1 VRNRY
6 ALAPPSLPGRGQA
19 GRGVMGKMVR
29 GRSNGLEAG
38 GRAVSSTLAALV
50 AVLII
55 VAGAVLSLVILAYFT
70 SVAVQGA
77 DVERLA
83 QKSRETVKL
92 AIGYEVVKDEEG
104 VKYLTKMQLKNAWS
118 GTTEI
123 TYAVVLDRQ
132 GRVMYEREFNPPLT
146 LYASEVKFMKP
157 SELVPELAIYD
168 GDWWRMWEEVGLIVL
183 HTKLGNRFTSFY
195 EMVGAPTVVKT
206 AEPSVTTIIVV
217 FTTKTQTIT
226 EPTTTTITQ
235 VTSTTGTTTTTLTDW
250 TIVTVGTVTSYET
263 DSRYFTQTITKT
275 RKVWAPPVTVTIPD
289 QTVTVTNTVVSI
301 VQGGTATVTITS
313 TSTAYLSAPAV
324 TNTVTVTYT
333 KTSTFTSWITEEVRQ
348 TLTTILWIPVD
359 IVNIPPGPSGG
370 GGSGGS
376 GGSGGG
382 GAAPIPIA
390 SFVEGVMETLRV
402 ELIVPI
408 GAVIL
413 LGMPDRLYRYVK
425 KNWKMMVLALAA
437 LSIASIYLTG
447 MGVAN
452 AGSSDVTITSTSTVT
467 VTSTTTTTI
476 TSTTTV
482 TSTFGTTITRI
493 ITLTISEYD
502 TVVYIVSPTTVYLT
516 STTVRCDPSIGGCYT
531 LTYTTGSTVTYVT
544 RPQPTVV
551 TTVRITETPGGGV
564 ATYYTGGNIVT
575 VTVTVTS
582 VSTKAPTTV
591 TATAYTTVTS
601 TTGGTT
607 ITETSTSWNVVAK
620 TTTFTTTVTYY
631 PCVIFLGINLCYAAP
646 GLA

>member
-29 GRSNGLEAG
+29 GRSNSLEAG

-157 SELVPELAIYD
+157 SELVPELTIYD

-206 AEPSVTTIIVV
+206 AEPSVTTIIVE
-217 FTTKTQTIT
+217 FTTKTQTVT

-250 TIVTVGTVTSYET
+250 TIVTVGTVTRYET

-301 VQGGTATVTITS
+301 VQGGTATVTKTS

-333 KTSTFTSWITEEVRQ
+333 KTSTFTSWTTKEVEQ
-348 TLTTILWIPVD
+348 TLTTIVF
-359 IVNIPPGPSGG
+359 V
-370 GGSGGS
+370 
-376 GGSGGG
+376 
-382 GAAPIPIA
+382 PIA
-390 SFVEGVMETLRV
+390 MFVRGVMETLRV
-402 ELIVPI
+402 ELIAPI
-408 GAVIL
+408 GAVVL

-437 LSIASIYLTG
+437 LSVVSIYLTG

-452 AGSSDVTITSTSTVT
+452 AGSSDVTITSTSTIT
-467 VTSTTTTTI
+467 VTFTTTTTI

-551 TTVRITETPGGGV
+551 TTVRVTETPGGGV

-575 VTVTVTS
+575 VTATVTS

-646 GLA
+646 GA

>member
-1 VRNRY
+1 MRNRY

-29 GRSNGLEAG
+29 GRSNSLEAG

-157 SELVPELAIYD
+157 SELVPELTIYD

-206 AEPSVTTIIVV
+206 AEPSVTTIIVE
-217 FTTKTQTIT
+217 FTTKTQTVT

-250 TIVTVGTVTSYET
+250 TIVTVGTVTRYET

-301 VQGGTATVTITS
+301 VQGGTATVTKTS

-333 KTSTFTSWITEEVRQ
+333 KTSTFTSWTTKEVEQ
-348 TLTTILWIPVD
+348 TLTTIVF
-359 IVNIPPGPSGG
+359 V
-370 GGSGGS
+370 
-376 GGSGGG
+376 
-382 GAAPIPIA
+382 PIA
-390 SFVEGVMETLRV
+390 MFVRGVMETLRV
-402 ELIVPI
+402 ELIAPI
-408 GAVIL
+408 GAVVL

-437 LSIASIYLTG
+437 LSVVSIYLTG

-452 AGSSDVTITSTSTVT
+452 AGSSDVTITSTSTIT
-467 VTSTTTTTI
+467 VTFTTTTTI

-551 TTVRITETPGGGV
+551 TTVRVTETPGGGV

-575 VTVTVTS
+575 VTATVTS

-646 GLA
+646 GA

>member
-1 VRNRY
+1 
-6 ALAPPSLPGRGQA
+6 
-19 GRGVMGKMVR
+19 MVR
-29 GRSNGLEAG
+29 GRSNSLEAG

-157 SELVPELAIYD
+157 SELVPELTIYD

-206 AEPSVTTIIVV
+206 AEPSVTTIIVE
-217 FTTKTQTIT
+217 FTTKTQTVT

-250 TIVTVGTVTSYET
+250 TIVTVGTVTRYET

-301 VQGGTATVTITS
+301 VQGGTATVTKTS

-333 KTSTFTSWITEEVRQ
+333 KTSTFTSWTTKEVEQ
-348 TLTTILWIPVD
+348 TLTTIVF
-359 IVNIPPGPSGG
+359 V
-370 GGSGGS
+370 
-376 GGSGGG
+376 
-382 GAAPIPIA
+382 PIA
-390 SFVEGVMETLRV
+390 MFVRGVMETLRV
-402 ELIVPI
+402 ELIAPI
-408 GAVIL
+408 GAVVL

-437 LSIASIYLTG
+437 LSVVSIYLTG

-452 AGSSDVTITSTSTVT
+452 AGSSDVTITSTSTIT
-467 VTSTTTTTI
+467 VTFTTTTTI

-551 TTVRITETPGGGV
+551 TTVRVTETPGGGV

-575 VTVTVTS
+575 VTATVTS

-646 GLA
+646 GA